1 MENQQKIEAFF
12 QSSPTAVSAGQVAE
26 ATGVDRK
33 EVDKVMA
40 KLKKSGQIESPKVC
54 YWQWKQG

>member
-1 MENQQKIEAFF
+1 MENQEKIEAFF